1 MKACVIIPVY
11 NHGRALK
18 AVIARLKPFNLPCFL
33 VDDGSALDTRQA
45 LETLEKTEALHLI
58 RLEHNQ
64 GKGAA
69 VMAGMKAAFNAGFT
83 HAIQV
88 DADGQHDIE
97 ALGECLSLMNN
108 NPAAVINGVPVYDE
122 SAPKSRVHGR
132 KVTNFWCAIE
142 TLSLAIDD
150 AMCGFRAYPL
160 KSVMQLISRQ
170 KLAPRMGF
178 DIDILVKLFWLG
190 VPIVSWPTRV
200 IYPKDGVSHF
210 RLFKDNVAISWLHTK
225 LFFGMLPRFPAL
237 LKRAL
242 ARKKTRHWSK
252 IGETGNRFF
261 LKSSVLLY
269 RYAGD
274 PFMRFMLYPITL
286 GYYLTQASMRAY
298 SKRYLSHIP
307 TQKPPSVF
315 RHFHAF
321 ADMVLDKLACWSGDV
336 SHEQLDFPNKALLLN
351 ESRGCVIFTAH
362 LGNIDIARAIS
373 SLLPDRT
380 FNAIVFTK
388 HAKRVNDLLQTINP
402 AYRLNLIETQEL
414 DAAMAVRLKEK
425 VDAGEHIVIVGDR
438 TASDNA
444 AQSIAVDFLGESA
457 YFPKGPFT
465 LAGVLA
471 CPVYFM
477 LCVKTGKK
485 RFQLVFEPFADR
497 LDISRPHRD
506 EKLRS
511 AIENY
516 AKLLSQYCH
525 QYPYQWFNFFDF
537 WQVPIDEEKHDGKA

>member
-1 MKACVIIPVY
+1 MNVCVIIPVY
-11 NHGRALK
+11 NHGHALTS
-18 AVIARLKPFNLPCFL
+18 VIERLNRFNLPCL
-33 VDDGSALDTRQA
+33 LIDDGSESETRQT
-45 LETLEKTEALHLI
+45 LETLAKAEHL
-58 RLEHNQ
+58 RLVRLDNNQ

-69 VMAGMKAAFNAGFT
+69 VIAGMKAAFGSGFT

-97 ALGECLSLMNN
+97 ALGECLSLINH
-108 NPAAVINGVPVYDE
+108 NPTSVINGVPIYDE

-142 TLSLAIDD
+142 TVSLAIDD

-160 KSVMQLISRQ
+160 EPVMQLISRQ
-170 KLAPRMGF
+170 KLATRMGF

-200 IYPKDGVSHF
+200 TYPKDGVSHF
-210 RLFKDNVAISWLHTK
+210 RLFKDNVGISWLHTK
-225 LFFGMLPRFPAL
+225 LFLGMLPRFPSL

-242 ARKKTRHWSK
+242 ARKKTTHWSN
-252 IGETGNRFF
+252 ISETGNHFF
-261 LKSSVLLY
+261 LKSGVLLY

-274 PFMRFMLYPITL
+274 PFLRLMLYPITL
-286 GYYLTQASMRAY
+286 GYYLTQASMRSY
-298 SKRYLSHIP
+298 SKRYLLHVPSK
-307 TQKPPSVF
+307 KPLSVF
-315 RHFHAF
+315 KHFHAF
-321 ADMVLDKLACWSGDV
+321 ADMVLDKLACWSGDI
-336 SHEQLDFPNKALLLN
+336 SHEQLDFPNKTLLLN

-402 AYRLNLIETQEL
+402 SYRLNLIETEEL

-438 TASDNA
+438 TAIANPT
-444 AQSIAVDFLGESA
+444 QSIAVDFLGESA

-471 CPVYFM
+471 CPAYFM
-477 LCVKTGKK
+477 LCLKTGKK
-485 RFQLVFEPFADR
+485 RFKLVFEPFADR
-497 LDISRPHRD
+497 LDISRPQRD

-511 AIENY
+511 AIEHY
-516 AKLLSQYCH
+516 AKLLSQYCQ

-537 WQVPIDEEKHDGKA
+537 WQVPTEQEKQDGKA